1 MKIWHTEKLI
11 DIESSIETDGSNF
24 RLEIQRLS
32 GEFEKYRVRLFR
44 FELFRVTP
52 TFGDYPNGGA
62 DHGFYIT
69 DPFLDGQEFY
79 GNSVDDVVSTV
90 VSRLR
95 DQGHS

>member
-32 GEFEKYRVRLFR
+32 GEFEK
-44 FELFRVTP
+44 FRVTP